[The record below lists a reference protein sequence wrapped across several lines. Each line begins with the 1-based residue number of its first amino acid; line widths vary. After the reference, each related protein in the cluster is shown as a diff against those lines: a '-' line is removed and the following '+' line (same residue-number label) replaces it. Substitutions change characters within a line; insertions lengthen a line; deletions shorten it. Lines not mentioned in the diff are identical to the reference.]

1 MDTLEKYVQMM
12 LSSPKEDEKHQ
23 DRYKMFTNSTA
34 QQAQSD
40 LHTHKQPL
48 VNFEFPKH
56 EISSADRDSIQLQEE
71 DLLHESMTE
80 AGRHK
85 GAGEELQFY
94 MSYSSFLHSQT
105 VLSGTIHFDVRNIYN

>member
-1 MDTLEKYVQMM
+1 MMKNIKIDIKCLQTVQRNR
-12 LSSPKEDEKHQ
+12 PKVI
-23 DRYKMFTNSTA
+23 Y
-34 QQAQSD
+34 
-40 LHTHKQPL
+40 THKQPL
-48 VNFEFPKH
+48 FNFEFPKH

-94 MSYSSFLHSQT
+94 MSYSSF
-105 VLSGTIHFDVRNIYN
+105 